1 MSRRAGMTLLE
12 VLIAVTLVSLLSVAM
27 LYSVQ
32 AGLGSVASI
41 NRRVDNIRKASG
53 AQRIL
58 EQQFAAF
65 MPVVAPCGCAV
76 PDARPQSALFFE
88 GQPTVMRFV
97 SAYSLAESGR
107 GQPKILELFTVPT
120 PDGAGIRLVVNERP
134 YFSPYSAGAL
144 CMPPVPDP
152 QGGPPVLLFSAP
164 QPSSASFILADR
176 LSSVAFAYQE
186 PIREE
191 PFTHWVPTWISP
203 AALPTAVR
211 IEMTPLPG
219 GGPSRLPL
227 LPFYARIRPNRSS
240 NEGLN

>member
-41 NRRVDNIRKASG
+41 NRRVANMRKASG
-53 AQRIL
+53 AQRIF
-58 EQQFAAF
+58 EQQFAALL
-65 MPVVAPCGCAV
+65 PVVAPCGCAV

-107 GQPKILELFTVPT
+107 GQPKILELFTIPT
-120 PDGAGIRLVVNERP
+120 PDGEGIRLIVNEQP

-144 CMPPVPDP
+144 CLPPVPDP
-152 QGGPPVLLFSAP
+152 QGGPPVLLFPAP
-164 QPSSASFILADR
+164 QPTPASFILADR
-176 LSSVAFAYQE
+176 LSQVAFAYQE
-186 PIREE
+186 PLQEE
-191 PFTHWVPTWISP
+191 PFAHWVPAWIR
-203 AALPTAVR
+203 ADVLPTAVR
-211 IEMTPLPG
+211 IEMTPLRG
-219 GGPSRLPL
+219 GSSRLPL
-227 LPFYARIRPNRSS
+227 LPFYARIRPNRSAY
-240 NEGLN
+240 EGLN